1 MARLR
6 WHRAVAL
13 ATALVGVATGFVARA
28 PPAAGGA
35 RHRRG
40 VARSADLPWSND
52 AGADSPAQ
60 AERVVGCMP
69 FDVRELLLPGQSRYL
84 HLYEARFI
92 SLFEEAHLK
101 GDRGAIACG
110 FMTSEGL
117 LRFGVEARVEK
128 WERLEVGVGVLV
140 RAARPLRIERLASG
154 EVDRFMRV
162 AVREHGRAAPGGA
175 GGGGAAADEAI
186 LLDEVRGAHDA
197 LRELGE
203 SANVELDEANE
214 LAVDPRAMMGH
225 ADLVAEAQAR
235 SRDEAARRP
244 LAQRAAAAHAVLAG
258 LCAADEF
265 DVSETELLSF
275 LALEG
280 CPTQAKFD
288 ALMAETCADRL
299 RVASA
304 ALTARHDELSEKAA
318 LRAEEW
324 L

>member
-6 WHRAVAL
+6 WQRAVTLAAAL
-13 ATALVGVATGFVARA
+13 LSVATGFVARA
-28 PPAAGGA
+28 PRAP
-35 RHRRG
+35 RQR
-40 VARSADLPWSND
+40 VARFADLPWSGS
-52 AGADSPAQ
+52 GADSPAQ
-60 AERVVGCMP
+60 AERELGCMP

-92 SLFEEAHLK
+92 ALFEEAHLK

-140 RAARPLRIERLASG
+140 RAARPLRIERLASD

-162 AVREHGRAAPGGA
+162 AVSDHGRAPP
-175 GGGGAAADEAI
+175 GGGAAADEAI

-225 ADLVAEAQAR
+225 VDLVAEAQAR
-235 SRDEAARRP
+235 PRDEAARRS
-244 LAQRAAAAHAVLAG
+244 LAQRATAAHAVLTG

-265 DVSETELLSF
+265 DMSETELLSF